1 MEFFRYILFILFLA
15 LFIKLLI
22 SYMAKLNISL
32 NDKIIKSQIELG
44 LLSIKDFQKDNY
56 ETFIKIIKIYLDILG
71 QKNISP
77 LNSDNIKLTDFK
89 CISNTDSI
97 LVSCAQNSLYG
108 KEAKDEDD
116 WETTGRPEIQ
126 SFLARMY
133 INDCKKGIFITNSY
147 FSDLAI
153 EFVDNFNNKNQDVE
167 IKLINGYEL
176 TKSIRNHKYYKLKEE
191 LLNET
196 KYNIQLLNN
205 NFIYPFNW

>member
-71 QKNISP
+71 LKNISP
-77 LNSDNIKLTDFK
+77 LNSDNNKLTDFK

-153 EFVDNFNNKNQDVE
+153 EFVDNFNNKNQDLE

-176 TKSIRNHKYYKLKEE
+176 TKSIRNHKYYILKEE

-196 KYNIQLLNN
+196 KYNI
-205 NFIYPFNW
+205 

>member
-1 MEFFRYILFILFLA
+1 MGFFRYILFILFLA

-22 SYMAKLNISL
+22 SYVEKLSISL

-71 QKNISP
+71 FKNISP
-77 LNSDNIKLTDFK
+77 LNSDDNKLTDFK

-153 EFVDNFNNKNQDVE
+153 EFIDNFNNKNQDVE

-176 TKSIRNHKYYKLKEE
+176 TKSIRNHKYYILKEE

-196 KYNIQLLNN
+196 KYNI
-205 NFIYPFNW
+205 

>member
-1 MEFFRYILFILFLA
+1 MGFFRYILFILFLA

-22 SYMAKLNISL
+22 SYVEKLSISL

-44 LLSIKDFQKDNY
+44 LLSIKYFQKDNY

-71 QKNISP
+71 FKNISP
-77 LNSDNIKLTDFK
+77 LNSDDNNLTDFK

-176 TKSIRNHKYYKLKEE
+176 TKSIRNHKYYILKEE

-196 KYNIQLLNN
+196 KYNI
-205 NFIYPFNW
+205 

>member
-1 MEFFRYILFILFLA
+1 MGFFRYILFILFLA

-22 SYMAKLNISL
+22 SYVEKLSISL

-71 QKNISP
+71 FKNISP
-77 LNSDNIKLTDFK
+77 LNSDDNKLTDFK

-176 TKSIRNHKYYKLKEE
+176 TKSIRNHKYYILKEE
-191 LLNET
+191 LPNET
-196 KYNIQLLNN
+196 KYNI
-205 NFIYPFNW
+205 

>member
-1 MEFFRYILFILFLA
+1 MGFFRYILFILFLA

-22 SYMAKLNISL
+22 SYVEKLSISL

-71 QKNISP
+71 FKNISP
-77 LNSDNIKLTDFK
+77 LNSDNNKLTNFK

-176 TKSIRNHKYYKLKEE
+176 TKSIRNHKYYILKKE

-196 KYNIQLLNN
+196 NYNI
-205 NFIYPFNW
+205 

>member
-1 MEFFRYILFILFLA
+1 MGFFRYILFILFLA

-22 SYMAKLNISL
+22 YYVEKLSISL

-71 QKNISP
+71 FKNISP
-77 LNSDNIKLTDFK
+77 LNSDDNNLTDFK

-153 EFVDNFNNKNQDVE
+153 EFVYNFNNKNQDVE

-176 TKSIRNHKYYKLKEE
+176 TKSIRNHKYYILKEE

-196 KYNIQLLNN
+196 KYNI
-205 NFIYPFNW
+205 

>member
-1 MEFFRYILFILFLA
+1 MGFFRYILFILFLA

-22 SYMAKLNISL
+22 SYVEKLSISL

-44 LLSIKDFQKDNY
+44 LLSIKDFPKDNY

-71 QKNISP
+71 FKNISP
-77 LNSDNIKLTDFK
+77 LNSDDNNLTDFK

-176 TKSIRNHKYYKLKEE
+176 TKSIRNDKYYILKEE

-196 KYNIQLLNN
+196 KYNI
-205 NFIYPFNW
+205 

>member
-71 QKNISP
+71 LKNISP
-77 LNSDNIKLTDFK
+77 LNSDNNKLTDFK

-176 TKSIRNHKYYKLKEE
+176 TKSIRNHKYYILKEE

-196 KYNIQLLNN
+196 KYNILLLNN

>member
-1 MEFFRYILFILFLA
+1 MGFFRYILFILFLA

-22 SYMAKLNISL
+22 SYVEKLIISL

-71 QKNISP
+71 FKNISL
-77 LNSDNIKLTDFK
+77 LNSDDNNLTDFK

-176 TKSIRNHKYYKLKEE
+176 TKSIRNHKYYILKEE

-196 KYNIQLLNN
+196 KYNI
-205 NFIYPFNW
+205 

>member
-1 MEFFRYILFILFLA
+1 MGFFRYILFILFLA

-22 SYMAKLNISL
+22 SYVEKLSISL

-71 QKNISP
+71 FKNISP
-77 LNSDNIKLTDFK
+77 LNSDDNNLTDFK

-153 EFVDNFNNKNQDVE
+153 EFVYNFNNKNQDVE

-176 TKSIRNHKYYKLKEE
+176 TKSIRNHKYYILKEE

-196 KYNIQLLNN
+196 KYNI
-205 NFIYPFNW
+205 

>member
-1 MEFFRYILFILFLA
+1 MGFFRYILFILFLA

-22 SYMAKLNISL
+22 SYVEKLSISL

-71 QKNISP
+71 FKNLSP
-77 LNSDNIKLTDFK
+77 LNSDDNKLTDFK

-176 TKSIRNHKYYKLKEE
+176 TKSIRNHKYYILKEE

-196 KYNIQLLNN
+196 KYNI
-205 NFIYPFNW
+205 

>member
-22 SYMAKLNISL
+22 SYIEKLSISL

-71 QKNISP
+71 FKNISP
-77 LNSDNIKLTDFK
+77 LNSDDNNLTDFK

-176 TKSIRNHKYYKLKEE
+176 TKSIRNHKYYILKEE

-196 KYNIQLLNN
+196 KYNI
-205 NFIYPFNW
+205 

>member
-1 MEFFRYILFILFLA
+1 MGFFRYILFILFLA

-22 SYMAKLNISL
+22 SYVEKLSISL
-32 NDKIIKSQIELG
+32 NDKIIKSQIEIG

-71 QKNISP
+71 FKNISP
-77 LNSDNIKLTDFK
+77 LNSDNNKLTNFK

-176 TKSIRNHKYYKLKEE
+176 TKSIRNHKYYILKEE

-196 KYNIQLLNN
+196 KYNI
-205 NFIYPFNW
+205 

>member
-71 QKNISP
+71 LKNISP
-77 LNSDNIKLTDFK
+77 LNSDNNKLTDFK

-176 TKSIRNHKYYKLKEE
+176 TKSIRNHNYYITKEG
-191 LLNET
+191 LMNEV
-196 KYNIQLLNN
+196 KYNI
-205 NFIYPFNW
+205 

>member
-1 MEFFRYILFILFLA
+1 MGFFRYILFILFLA

-22 SYMAKLNISL
+22 SYVEKLSISL

-71 QKNISP
+71 FKNISP
-77 LNSDNIKLTDFK
+77 LNSDNNNLTDFK

-153 EFVDNFNNKNQDVE
+153 EFVYNFNNKNQDVE

-176 TKSIRNHKYYKLKEE
+176 TKSIRNHKYYILKEE

-196 KYNIQLLNN
+196 KYNI
-205 NFIYPFNW
+205 

>member
-1 MEFFRYILFILFLA
+1 MGFFRYILFILFLA

-22 SYMAKLNISL
+22 SYMEKLSISL

-71 QKNISP
+71 FKNISP
-77 LNSDNIKLTDFK
+77 LNSDDNKLTDFK

-133 INDCKKGIFITNSY
+133 INDCKKGIFINNSY

-176 TKSIRNHKYYKLKEE
+176 TKSIRNHKYYILKEE

-196 KYNIQLLNN
+196 KYNI
-205 NFIYPFNW
+205 

>member
-1 MEFFRYILFILFLA
+1 MGFFRYILFILFLA

-22 SYMAKLNISL
+22 SYIEKLIIYL

-71 QKNISP
+71 FKNISP
-77 LNSDNIKLTDFK
+77 LNSDNNKLTNFN

-176 TKSIRNHKYYKLKEE
+176 TKSIRNHKYYILKED

-196 KYNIQLLNN
+196 KYNI
-205 NFIYPFNW
+205 

>member
-22 SYMAKLNISL
+22 SYMEKLNISL

-71 QKNISP
+71 FKNISP
-77 LNSDNIKLTDFK
+77 LNSDNNKLTDFK

-176 TKSIRNHKYYKLKEE
+176 TKSIRNHKYYILKEE

-196 KYNIQLLNN
+196 KYNI
-205 NFIYPFNW
+205 

>member
-71 QKNISP
+71 LKNISP
-77 LNSDNIKLTDFK
+77 LNSDNNNLTDFK

-176 TKSIRNHKYYKLKEE
+176 TKSIRNHKYYILKEE

-196 KYNIQLLNN
+196 KYNI
-205 NFIYPFNW
+205 

>member
-1 MEFFRYILFILFLA
+1 MGFFRYILFILFLA

-22 SYMAKLNISL
+22 SYVEKISISL

-71 QKNISP
+71 FKNISP
-77 LNSDNIKLTDFK
+77 LNSDDNNLTDFK

-153 EFVDNFNNKNQDVE
+153 EFVYNFNNKNQDVE

-176 TKSIRNHKYYKLKEE
+176 TKSIRNHKYYILKEE

-196 KYNIQLLNN
+196 KYNI
-205 NFIYPFNW
+205 

>member
-22 SYMAKLNISL
+22 SYIEKLIIYL

-71 QKNISP
+71 FKNISP
-77 LNSDNIKLTDFK
+77 LNSDNNKLTNFK

-176 TKSIRNHKYYKLKEE
+176 TKSIRNHKYYILKEE

-196 KYNIQLLNN
+196 KYNI
-205 NFIYPFNW
+205 

>member
-1 MEFFRYILFILFLA
+1 MGFFRYILFILFLA

-22 SYMAKLNISL
+22 SYVEKLSISL

-71 QKNISP
+71 FKNISP
-77 LNSDNIKLTDFK
+77 LNSDDNNLTDFK

-108 KEAKDEDD
+108 KEAKDEDN

-176 TKSIRNHKYYKLKEE
+176 TKSIRNHKYYILKEE

-196 KYNIQLLNN
+196 KYNI
-205 NFIYPFNW
+205 

>member
-22 SYMAKLNISL
+22 SYVEKLSISL

-71 QKNISP
+71 FKNISP
-77 LNSDNIKLTDFK
+77 LNSDDNNLTDFK

-176 TKSIRNHKYYKLKEE
+176 TKSIRNHKYYILKEE

-196 KYNIQLLNN
+196 KYNI
-205 NFIYPFNW
+205 

>member
-1 MEFFRYILFILFLA
+1 MGFFRYILFILFLA

-22 SYMAKLNISL
+22 SYVEKLSISL

-71 QKNISP
+71 FKNISP
-77 LNSDNIKLTDFK
+77 LNSDDNNLTDFK

-176 TKSIRNHKYYKLKEE
+176 TKSIRNHKYYILKKE

-196 KYNIQLLNN
+196 KYNI
-205 NFIYPFNW
+205 

>member
-1 MEFFRYILFILFLA
+1 MGFFRYILFILFLA

-22 SYMAKLNISL
+22 SYIEKLSIYL

-71 QKNISP
+71 FKNISP
-77 LNSDNIKLTDFK
+77 LNSDNNKLTNFK

-176 TKSIRNHKYYKLKEE
+176 TKSIRNHKYYILKEE

-196 KYNIQLLNN
+196 KYNI
-205 NFIYPFNW
+205 

>member
-1 MEFFRYILFILFLA
+1 MGFFRYILFILFLA

-22 SYMAKLNISL
+22 SYVEKLSISL

-71 QKNISP
+71 FKNISP
-77 LNSDNIKLTDFK
+77 LNSDNNKLTNFK

-108 KEAKDEDD
+108 KEAQDEDD

-176 TKSIRNHKYYKLKEE
+176 TKSIRNHKYYILKEE

-196 KYNIQLLNN
+196 KYNI
-205 NFIYPFNW
+205 

>member
-1 MEFFRYILFILFLA
+1 MGFFRYILFILFLA

-22 SYMAKLNISL
+22 SYMEKISISL

-71 QKNISP
+71 FKNISP
-77 LNSDNIKLTDFK
+77 LNSDDNNLTDFK

-176 TKSIRNHKYYKLKEE
+176 TKSIRNHKYYILKEE

-196 KYNIQLLNN
+196 KYNI
-205 NFIYPFNW
+205 

>member
-1 MEFFRYILFILFLA
+1 MGFFRYILFILFLA

-22 SYMAKLNISL
+22 SYVEKLSISL

-71 QKNISP
+71 FKNISP
-77 LNSDNIKLTDFK
+77 LNSDDNNLTDFK

-176 TKSIRNHKYYKLKEE
+176 TKSIRNHKYYILKEE

-196 KYNIQLLNN
+196 KYNI
-205 NFIYPFNW
+205 

>member
-1 MEFFRYILFILFLA
+1 MGFFRYILFILFLA

-22 SYMAKLNISL
+22 SYMEKLSIYL

-56 ETFIKIIKIYLDILG
+56 ETFIKIIKIYLNILG
-71 QKNISP
+71 FKNISP
-77 LNSDNIKLTDFK
+77 LNSDNNKLTNFK

-176 TKSIRNHKYYKLKEE
+176 TKSIRNYKYYILKKE

-196 KYNIQLLNN
+196 KYNI
-205 NFIYPFNW
+205 

>member
-1 MEFFRYILFILFLA
+1 MGFFRYILFILFLA

-22 SYMAKLNISL
+22 SYVEKLSISL
-32 NDKIIKSQIELG
+32 NYKIIKSQIELG

-71 QKNISP
+71 FKNISP
-77 LNSDNIKLTDFK
+77 LNSDDNNLTDFK

-176 TKSIRNHKYYKLKEE
+176 TKSIRNHKYYILKEE

-196 KYNIQLLNN
+196 KYNI
-205 NFIYPFNW
+205 

>member
-1 MEFFRYILFILFLA
+1 MGFFRYILFILFLA

-22 SYMAKLNISL
+22 SYVEKLSISL

-71 QKNISP
+71 LKNISP
-77 LNSDNIKLTDFK
+77 LNSDNNKLTDFK

-153 EFVDNFNNKNQDVE
+153 EFIDNFNNKNQDVE

-176 TKSIRNHKYYKLKEE
+176 TKSIRNHKYYILKEE

-196 KYNIQLLNN
+196 KYNI
-205 NFIYPFNW
+205 

>member
-1 MEFFRYILFILFLA
+1 MGFFRYILFILFLA

-22 SYMAKLNISL
+22 SYVEKLSISL

-71 QKNISP
+71 FKNISP
-77 LNSDNIKLTDFK
+77 LNSDDNKLTDFK

-116 WETTGRPEIQ
+116 WETTGRPKIQ

-176 TKSIRNHKYYKLKEE
+176 TKSIRNHKYYILKEE

-196 KYNIQLLNN
+196 KYNI
-205 NFIYPFNW
+205 

>member
-1 MEFFRYILFILFLA
+1 MGFFRYILFILFLA

-22 SYMAKLNISL
+22 SYVEKLSISL

-71 QKNISP
+71 FKNISP
-77 LNSDNIKLTDFK
+77 LNSDNNKLTNFK

-108 KEAKDEDD
+108 KESKDEDD

-176 TKSIRNHKYYKLKEE
+176 TKSIRNHKYYILKEE

-196 KYNIQLLNN
+196 KYNI
-205 NFIYPFNW
+205 

>member
-71 QKNISP
+71 FKNISP
-77 LNSDNIKLTDFK
+77 LNSDDNNLTDFK

-153 EFVDNFNNKNQDVE
+153 EFVYNFNNKNQDVE

-176 TKSIRNHKYYKLKEE
+176 TKSIRNHKYYILKEE

-196 KYNIQLLNN
+196 KYNI
-205 NFIYPFNW
+205 

>member
-1 MEFFRYILFILFLA
+1 MGFFRYILFILFLA

-22 SYMAKLNISL
+22 SYVEKLSISL

-71 QKNISP
+71 FKNISP
-77 LNSDNIKLTDFK
+77 LNSDDNKLTDFK

-108 KEAKDEDD
+108 KESKDEDD

-176 TKSIRNHKYYKLKEE
+176 TKSIRNHKYYILKEE

-196 KYNIQLLNN
+196 KYNI
-205 NFIYPFNW
+205 

>member
-1 MEFFRYILFILFLA
+1 MGFFRYILFILFLA

-22 SYMAKLNISL
+22 SYVEKLSISL

-71 QKNISP
+71 FKNISL
-77 LNSDNIKLTDFK
+77 LNSDDNKLTDFK

-176 TKSIRNHKYYKLKEE
+176 TKSIRNHKYYILKED

-196 KYNIQLLNN
+196 KYNI
-205 NFIYPFNW
+205 

>member
-1 MEFFRYILFILFLA
+1 MGFFRYILFILFLA

-22 SYMAKLNISL
+22 SYVEKLSISL

-71 QKNISP
+71 FKNISP
-77 LNSDNIKLTDFK
+77 LNSDDNKLTDFK

-97 LVSCAQNSLYG
+97 LISCAQNSLYG

-176 TKSIRNHKYYKLKEE
+176 TKSIRNHKYYILKEE

-196 KYNIQLLNN
+196 KYNI
-205 NFIYPFNW
+205 